1 MDVLSQ
7 RMTENDYL
15 FFEQFYSADFLL
27 KSKKKKRICG
37 ISTYSSIPKK
47 SEWDIEKL
55 RTLLLYYEWNYT
67 IPLSVVQFDYIAIFS
82 A

>member
-27 KSKKKKRICG
+27 KSKKEKKICG

-47 SEWDIEKL
+47 SE
-55 RTLLLYYEWNYT
+55 
-67 IPLSVVQFDYIAIFS
+67 
-82 A
+82 